1 MDKPESFEQSMARLE
16 EIVAVLEQGDLSL
29 DESLRRYEEGIR
41 VLRQC
46 EAFLKNAE
54 QKVKILLEDG
64 EGKLREQ
71 PFEVARG
78 QEPRAQADPNQD
90 QDASEDEPAGE
101 EDEEEGNSGDD
112 DPDAKDDEIPF

>member
-1 MDKPESFEQSMARLE
+1 MEKPESFEQSMARLE
-16 EIVAVLEQGDLSL
+16 EIVATLEQGDLSL

-54 QKVKILLEDG
+54 QRVKILLEDQD
-64 EGKLREQ
+64 GKLQEQ

-78 QEPRAQADPNQD
+78 QAPRSQADSAQD
-90 QDASEDEPAGE
+90 EDASEDEPADEVDE
-101 EDEEEGNSGDD
+101 EDSEDD
-112 DPDAKDDEIPF
+112 DPKADDEEIPF